1 MTSGYSPFC
10 RKRDRM
16 MNIRAAALAATG
28 IVLAASQPL
37 LAQDVAPSPVEP
49 AQTADEDREILVTSD
64 REKQEKAVNTLARQV
79 TGRLPFDKP
88 IARFQKPLCLA
99 IGGVNRAYVDTFAAR
114 IIDNAGKAEVPM
126 ATGDCKAN
134 ALVIFTSNTR
144 DELKTARKKNRWI
157 FGNLAP
163 SALDRMFKSRDP
175 AFAWRA
181 TEVLGTNGMPVQYDD
196 QQVPQN
202 RTIEMAGRLKT
213 PTMLGVTA
221 AIVVIDR
228 EAAQGKTAQQLAD
241 YASLR
246 LLAPTTELT
255 EVAPGAPGTIM
266 TLFLDPANAP
276 EGLTDF
282 DVAFLRGVYKIAGNV
297 PASNLYGEVTYSLM
311 NGR

>member
-1 MTSGYSPFC
+1 M
-10 RKRDRM
+10 K
-16 MNIRAAALAATG
+16 IRFAMLAAVST
-28 IVLAASQPL
+28 VLAAAPPL
-37 LAQDVAPSPVEP
+37 AAQETASPVPQPEAAAP
-49 AQTADEDREILVTSD
+49 ESREIVVTSD
-64 REKQEKAVNTLARQV
+64 REKQEKAANTLARQV

-99 IGGVNRAYVDTFAAR
+99 TGGVNRAYVDSFAAR
-114 IIDNAGKAEVPM
+114 ILDNAEKAQVPM

-144 DELKTARKKNRWI
+144 EELKVARKKNRWI
-157 FGNLAP
+157 FGNLGP
-163 SALDRMFKSRDP
+163 SALDQMFKSRDP

-228 EAAQGKTAQQLAD
+228 DAAQGKTAQQLAD

-255 EVAPGAPGTIM
+255 EVTPGAPGTIM
-266 TLFLDPANAP
+266 TLFLDPASAP

-297 PASNLYGEVTYSLM
+297 PASNLYGEVTYTLM